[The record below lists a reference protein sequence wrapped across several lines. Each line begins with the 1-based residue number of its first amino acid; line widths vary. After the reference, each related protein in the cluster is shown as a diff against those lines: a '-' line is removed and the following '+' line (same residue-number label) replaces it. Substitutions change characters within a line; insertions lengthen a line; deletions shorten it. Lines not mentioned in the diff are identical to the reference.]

1 MSNPKIVKGYV
12 PGAIGRVA
20 ELHGTYYQKH
30 WGFGLF
36 FESKVATGLAA
47 FLERYNETRDG
58 FWTVSLQGRIEGSIA
73 IDGIDAQDKG
83 AHLRYFILSD
93 LVRGQGLGNQLIDT
107 AVEFC
112 RSKNYPKIYLWT
124 FEGLDAARHLYEK
137 AGFVLTE
144 QRRGTQW
151 GKEVQEQRFELL
163 NPG

>member
-1 MSNPKIVKGYV
+1 MFDLKIVKGYV
-12 PGAIGRVA
+12 PGAIGRIT

-47 FLERYNETRDG
+47 FLERYDETSDG

-107 AVEFC
+107 AVDFC
-112 RSKNYPKIYLWT
+112 RSQNYQRIYLWT
-124 FEGLDAARHLYEK
+124 FAGLDAARHLYEK
-137 AGFVLTE
+137 AGFVLTD

-151 GKEVQEQRFELL
+151 GKEVQQQRFELL
-163 NPG
+163 NPR